1 MTKRD
6 LESRQAEE
14 EDEEAETEEE
24 IEEAGLTKRQSGFD
38 RALTFAEAALSKGP
52 KVQLGTPAAG
62 VGIIVDN
69 NQTPASAVTP
79 AE

>member
-1 MTKRD
+1 MED
-6 LESRQAEE
+6 
-14 EDEEAETEEE
+14 DEEVAE
-24 IEEAGLTKRQSGFD
+24 IEARQDGAQEGGLMKRQNGFD
-38 RALTFAEAALSKGP
+38 RALTYAEAALQKGP

-69 NQTPASAVTP
+69 NQQAAGAVTK